1 MSNEQVTYIVAGVCG
16 LVALGAYVSL
26 LLIPAW
32 TSYGRV
38 WERVCAAFL
47 SLYVLLAFVGIGA
60 VSGLGIAWFWDRI
73 QGGS

>member
-60 VSGLGIAWFWDRI
+60 VTGLGVAWFWDRI